1 MVRDECNKLEE
12 QLVTSASHTLAM
24 LEEENKAKEDGLTA
38 KFDNLVEQ
46 RQGFTTDKLGKI
58 GQMQEEMAH
67 IEAELDKKQEIF
79 DKLKE
84 DFEKNPL
91 PEAVETPRASIT
103 HALNLSNLHTLA
115 IMGKDDDEE
124 PEEKKEFTE
133 LPKDD
138 EDLDESTSLA
148 VRLAM

>member
-12 QLVTSASHTLAM
+12 QLVASASNTLAM
-24 LEEENKAKEDGLTA
+24 LEEENKAKEDGLNER
-38 KFDNLVEQ
+38 FDNLVEQ
-46 RQGFTTDKLGKI
+46 RKGFTTDKLGKI
-58 GQMQEEMAH
+58 DQMQEEMAQ
-67 IEAELDKKQEIF
+67 IEAELDEKQEIF
-79 DKLKE
+79 NKLKE

-103 HALNLSNLHTLA
+103 LA

-124 PEEKKEFTE
+124 FTE

-138 EDLDESTSLA
+138 ENLDDEDESTSLA

>member
-12 QLVTSASHTLAM
+12 QLVTSASNTLAM
-24 LEEENKAKEDGLTA
+24 LEEENKAKEDGLTE

-46 RQGFTTDKLGKI
+46 RKGFTTDKLGKI
-58 GQMQEEMAH
+58 GQMQEEMAQ

-103 HALNLSNLHTLA
+103 LA

-138 EDLDESTSLA
+138 ENLDESTSLA